1 MANSAFYDMTSQCL
15 YLLRYD
21 YSLTMAQERIRDS
34 LADDFDTRSM
44 MSSVMGLVHVCNIEL
59 SKTNPKVS
67 HPMSRQR
74 VTKLFKSSFFKRS
87 IKISVFFQ
95 ALIQKISSKGIY
107 FHTVHNKVYF
117 HTTNQPDRKN
127 PKQCAIN

>member
-1 MANSAFYDMTSQCL
+1 MFYDVTSQYL
-15 YLLRYD
+15 YLLKFD

-74 VTKLFKSSFFKRS
+74 VTKLFKSSVCKHLIKDLFSFK
-87 IKISVFFQ
+87 
-95 ALIQKISSKGIY
+95 
-107 FHTVHNKVYF
+107 
-117 HTTNQPDRKN
+117 
-127 PKQCAIN
+127 C